1 MFQLGWL
8 LHPIF
13 SATGDYPP
21 VMKEW
26 LAKKSKDGGYHRS
39 RLPSFTE
46 QEVEMVRGEFD
57 FISTKSGC
65 RAKDKFAG
73 YDVITPVAIDNIIL
87 LGLTPCRP
95 IEVDK
100 NVVRISSPR
109 LQGRSRRVYFFPVAV
124 SFTFPPLKRRQ
135 KVLSRR

>member
-13 SATGDYPP
+13 SASGDYPP

-26 LAKKSKDGGYHRS
+26 LAKKSKEEGYRRS
-39 RLPSFTE
+39 RLPSFTK

-65 RAKDKFAG
+65 RTKDKLAG
-73 YDVITPVAIDNIIL
+73 YDVITPVEMDNIIL
-87 LGLTPCRP
+87 LCLTPCRP
-95 IEVDK
+95 IKFNK
-100 NVVRISSPR
+100 NVVGISSLR
-109 LQGRSRRVYFFPVAV
+109 LQGRSRRVCFFPVPV